1 MKTTLALLTLSFVL
15 LSGCGITIESAR
27 ESAAQHS
34 CNWYQSCK
42 DLGTDKSYATFD
54 ECLTKQ
60 RSSWLTAW
68 PTASCGPS
76 QLNPSN
82 LDVCLKAIDA
92 TTCGNVID
100 AIATFAKCDKSK
112 VCSP

>member
-1 MKTTLALLTLSFVL
+1 MKPTLSLLALSLA

-27 ESAAQHS
+27 ESAAQRS
-34 CNWYQSCK
+34 CSWFQSCK
-42 DLGTDKSYATFD
+42 DIGPDKSYPSFE

-60 RSSWLTAW
+60 RSSWLSAW
-68 PTASCGPS
+68 PTASCDAGK
-76 QLNPSN
+76 LNPAN

-92 TTCGNVID
+92 TTCGSFLD
-100 AIATFAKCDKSK
+100 SLATLAKCDKSK